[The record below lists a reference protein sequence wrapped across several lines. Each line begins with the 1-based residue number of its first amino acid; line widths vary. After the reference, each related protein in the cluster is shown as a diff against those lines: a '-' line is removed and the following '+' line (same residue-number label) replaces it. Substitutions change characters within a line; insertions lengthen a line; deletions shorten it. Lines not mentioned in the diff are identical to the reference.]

1 MKTNAVKAGQE
12 METSAA
18 GAGQEPTEL
27 SLEESFEIL
36 EELVDRLEAEDITLE
51 ESFQVYQKG
60 MEILKCCNDK
70 IDRVEKKV
78 LRINEDGQTDEF

>member
-1 MKTNAVKAGQE
+1 METGQE
-12 METSAA
+12 METNAA
-18 GAGQEPTEL
+18 EAGQELTKL
-27 SLEESFEIL
+27 TLEESFEVL
-36 EELVDRLEAEDITLE
+36 EELVDRLESEDITLE

-78 LRINEDGQTDEF
+78 LRINEDGRTDEF